1 MKILDRR
8 SSETAREYAFRI
20 IKNNIVSLEFVPGT
34 FVSEN
39 EIASSL
45 GLSRTP
51 VREAIID
58 LAKDYV
64 IETIPQRG
72 NLVTLIDLELV
83 EEARFLRQV
92 LDKAVIELACKSKN
106 SEDIVKLEE
115 NVQLQEF
122 YLEKKAYEKLY
133 ELDDLFHET
142 IYLMAKKTGIYEMR
156 SNMMIHFDRVR
167 TLSVEAVDESQRVKD
182 HKDMLEAIKKQ
193 DIKKAVELVD
203 VHMDRFL
210 VDKDLI
216 RDKHPEYFKA

>member
-182 HKDMLEAIKKQ
+182 HKDMLEAIKNQ
-193 DIKKAVELVD
+193 DVKKAVELVD